1 MGSLYDLDNVEYNP
15 RCSDV
20 KGVIII
26 FTYSCAPIT
35 FILLTYCI
43 VKMMPNKKRSSFL
56 AQIILLIFFSEIM
69 TSISKLLQ
77 FLKYAFEDTRKNADK
92 NSVET
97 PRGII
102 CQIQIVIS
110 IFSDFCSLLSTL
122 LLSFRCYE
130 VIKST
135 KRIFDSKK
143 SRKYSL
149 ILVILIS
156 FIFAISFLLIDRKIT
171 EDSVSYKYD
180 LRDRCSYWCWL
191 GHEMSL
197 VTYSC
202 FMIILIF
209 NIIYACKTNSYLK
222 RGYQTLLAQ
231 NSVLIDKSISDKN
244 DNSLVNS
251 GNSVIE
257 KNYFSDD
264 DQKRIDEIKRMKIKC
279 LIYPCITIGIW
290 ALFTIYRMVDD
301 IMMMSIDKYSRE
313 DGRDREK
320 EIIGD
325 NPPLQRL
332 VEAFLVIHS
341 FFSSIRGIL
350 YAFSFIVFEEKVFGN
365 CLRKLCF
372 KCFLKIEKYGEMDED
387 KNRDSIAN
395 NTIGRNST
403 DEGLNFRKSTA
414 SDFSKNHNDM
424 NVSDYNSNV

>member
-1 MGSLYDLDNVEYNP
+1 M
-15 RCSDV
+15 
-20 KGVIII
+20 
-26 FTYSCAPIT
+26 
-35 FILLTYCI
+35 
-43 VKMMPNKKRSSFL
+43 
-56 AQIILLIFFSEIM
+56 
-69 TSISKLLQ
+69 
-77 FLKYAFEDTRKNADK
+77 
-92 NSVET
+92 
-97 PRGII
+97 
-102 CQIQIVIS
+102 
-110 IFSDFCSLLSTL
+110 
-122 LLSFRCYE
+122 
-130 VIKST
+130 
-135 KRIFDSKK
+135 
-143 SRKYSL
+143 

-197 VTYSC
+197 VTYFC

-264 DQKRIDEIKRMKIKC
+264 DQKRIEEIKRMKIKC

-387 KNRDSIAN
+387 KNRDSITN

-403 DEGLNFRKSTA
+403 DDGLNFRKSTA

>member
-1 MGSLYDLDNVEYNP
+1 MGSVYDLDNVEYNP
-15 RCSDV
+15 RCSHV
-20 KGVIII
+20 KEVIII

-156 FIFAISFLLIDRKIT
+156 FILAISFLLIDRKIT

-180 LRDRCSYWCWL
+180 LRDRCSYWWL
-191 GHEMSL
+191 P
-197 VTYSC
+197 
-202 FMIILIF
+202 IF
-209 NIIYACKTNSYLK
+209 
-222 RGYQTLLAQ
+222 
-231 NSVLIDKSISDKN
+231 VL
-244 DNSLVNS
+244 
-251 GNSVIE
+251 
-257 KNYFSDD
+257 
-264 DQKRIDEIKRMKIKC
+264 
-279 LIYPCITIGIW
+279 
-290 ALFTIYRMVDD
+290 
-301 IMMMSIDKYSRE
+301 
-313 DGRDREK
+313 
-320 EIIGD
+320 
-325 NPPLQRL
+325 
-332 VEAFLVIHS
+332 
-341 FFSSIRGIL
+341 
-350 YAFSFIVFEEKVFGN
+350 
-365 CLRKLCF
+365 
-372 KCFLKIEKYGEMDED
+372 
-387 KNRDSIAN
+387 
-395 NTIGRNST
+395 
-403 DEGLNFRKSTA
+403 
-414 SDFSKNHNDM
+414 
-424 NVSDYNSNV
+424 